1 MEIKLK
7 KNTKSYLLDT
17 LQREKEDLFL
27 QLKLNEKDILDSA
40 EYTVKIGEDLADVI
54 RDWAMD
60 KQQIVGFD
68 KDYDLTNEGKKLQ
81 EIIDK
86 FYI

>member
-7 KNTKSYLLDT
+7 KNTKNYLLNT
-17 LQREKEDLFL
+17 LQKEKEDIFL
-27 QLKLNEKDILDSA
+27 QLKLNEKGNLGSS
-40 EYTVKIGEDLADVI
+40 EYTFKIGEDSADVI

-60 KQQIVGFD
+60 KQQSVGFD
-68 KDYDLTNEGKKLQ
+68 EDYDLTNEGEMLQ

-86 FYI
+86 FCS